1 MIYFTNL
8 PKKTFA
14 LPAYYNNYPHPYIIG
29 NFRSHQKILY
39 VLSKI
44 TTNWLGEEGTMH
56 CYPFCFIF
64 NPI

>member
-14 LPAYYNNYPHPYIIG
+14 LPAYYNNYPHPCIIG

-44 TTNWLGEEGTMH
+44 TTN
-56 CYPFCFIF
+56 
-64 NPI
+64 